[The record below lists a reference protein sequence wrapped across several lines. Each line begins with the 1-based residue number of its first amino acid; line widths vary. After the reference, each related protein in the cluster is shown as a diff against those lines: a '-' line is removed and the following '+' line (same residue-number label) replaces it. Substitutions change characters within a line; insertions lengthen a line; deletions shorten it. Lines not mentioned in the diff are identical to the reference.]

1 MDLDFHPG
9 LPVEVRVDLV
19 EMGREEG
26 LALWQLELLGQDE
39 QIAEEFVNAVRQDRK
54 DEFLGSVEWDALE
67 ARYQDR
73 CRREEGPIWERPNMT
88 PSFPEL
94 LTLT

>member
-1 MDLDFHPG
+1 VDLDFHPG
-9 LPVEVRVDLV
+9 LPVEIRVDLV
-19 EMGREEG
+19 ELGRREG

-39 QIAEEFVNAVRQDRK
+39 GIAETFVNAVGRGEA
-54 DEFLGSVEWDALE
+54 DEFLAQVEWDALE

-73 CRREEGPIWERPNMT
+73 CRREEGPFWERPNMT

-94 LTLT
+94 LELT